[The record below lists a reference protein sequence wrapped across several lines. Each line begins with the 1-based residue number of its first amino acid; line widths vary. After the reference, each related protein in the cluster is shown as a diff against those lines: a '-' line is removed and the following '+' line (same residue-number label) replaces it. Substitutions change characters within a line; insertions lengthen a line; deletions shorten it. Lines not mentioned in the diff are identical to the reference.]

1 MPLTGLLAALRDA
14 PSRTGSVII
23 TVYGDAIASRG
34 GELALASLLELM
46 AALGANG
53 GVVRTA
59 ISRLARDG
67 WLEGYRNGRRS
78 FYRLS
83 RRGELES
90 TKAGPRIYGPLEGP
104 WGGQLRLAFAEAGV
118 ERTMLEQAGYALLA
132 PGVLAA
138 PDTALMPPPGILALL
153 SQGTP
158 ETMRILAARA
168 WPVTQV
174 GMGYSGFVDLF
185 SILDGLAA
193 KLRPLEALAARI
205 LLIHE
210 FRRVSLRDPRLPT
223 GLLPADWPGTA
234 ARTLCIK
241 LYSTLAP
248 ASESWLDTAE
258 NRSGPLPR
266 GPDPTARFNGGD
278 TQLAASAW
286 SPTQSGSLPQPRSGP
301 Q

>member
-1 MPLTGLLAALRDA
+1 MPLAGLLAALRNA

-23 TVYGDAIASRG
+23 TIYGDAIAPRG

-59 ISRLARDG
+59 VSRLARDG
-67 WLEGYRNGRRS
+67 WLEGRRDGRRS

-90 TKAGPRIYGPLEGP
+90 AKAGPRIYGPLDSP
-104 WGGQLRLAFAEAGV
+104 WNGQLRLAFAEAGV

-132 PGVLAA
+132 PGVLTA
-138 PDTALMPPPGILALL
+138 PDTALVPPPGIPALL

-158 ETMRILAARA
+158 EAMRALAARA
-168 WPVTQV
+168 WPVRRV
-174 GMGYSGFVDLF
+174 GAGYAGFVELF
-185 SILDGLAA
+185 AGLDGLAA
-193 KLRPLEALAARI
+193 RLQPLEALAARV

-210 FRRVSLRDPRLPT
+210 FRRVTLRDPRLPP
-223 GLLPADWPGTA
+223 GLLPVGWPGIA
-234 ARTLCIK
+234 ARTLCAR
-241 LYSTLAP
+241 LYGTLVP
-248 ASESWLDTAE
+248 PSERWLDAAE

-278 TQLAASAW
+278 TRPAASA
-286 SPTQSGSLPQPRSGP
+286 
-301 Q
+301 

>member
-1 MPLTGLLAALRDA
+1 MPLASLLAALRDA

-23 TVYGDAIASRG
+23 TVYGDAIAPRG

-46 AALGANG
+46 SALGANG

-67 WLEGYRNGRRS
+67 WLEGRRNGRRS

-83 RRGELES
+83 HRGELES
-90 TKAGPRIYGPLEGP
+90 SEARPRIYGPLDRP
-104 WGGQLRLAFAEAGV
+104 WNGQLRLAFAEAGV

-138 PDTALMPPPGILALL
+138 PDTALTPPPGIPALL
-153 SQGTP
+153 CAGTP
-158 ETMRILAARA
+158 QAMHTLVARA
-168 WPVTQV
+168 WPIARV
-174 GMGYSGFVDLF
+174 GAEYQDFVDLF
-185 SILDGLAA
+185 ANLDRVAT
-193 KLRPLEALAARI
+193 KLPPLEALAARV

-210 FRRVSLRDPRLPT
+210 YRRVTLRDPRLPS
-223 GLLPADWPGTA
+223 GLLPPDWPGIM

-241 LYSTLAP
+241 LYTALAP
-248 ASESWLDTAE
+248 TSEQWLDTAE

-266 GPDPTARFNGGD
+266 GPDPTARFSGG
-278 TQLAASAW
+278 
-286 SPTQSGSLPQPRSGP
+286 GR
-301 Q
+301 

>member
-1 MPLTGLLAALRDA
+1 MPLARLLAALRDA

-23 TVYGDAIASRG
+23 TVYGDAIAPRG
-34 GELALASLLELM
+34 GELALTSLLELM

-67 WLEGYRNGRRS
+67 WLEGRRDGRRS

-90 TKAGPRIYGPLEGP
+90 AKAGPRIYGPLDSP
-104 WGGQLRLAFAEAGV
+104 WGGRLRLAFAEAGV

-138 PDTALMPPPGILALL
+138 PDTALAPPPGIPVLL
-153 SQGTP
+153 SHGTP
-158 ETMRILAARA
+158 EAMRALAARA
-168 WPVTQV
+168 WPVAQV
-174 GMGYSGFVDLF
+174 GTGYSGFLNLF
-185 SILDGLAA
+185 AGLDGPATGLQ
-193 KLRPLEALAARI
+193 PLEALAARV

-210 FRRVSLRDPRLPT
+210 YRRVTLRDPRLPN
-223 GLLPADWPGTA
+223 GLLPPDWPGIA
-234 ARTLCIK
+234 AHALCVS
-241 LYSTLAP
+241 LYTTLAA
-248 ASESWLDTAE
+248 ASERWLDAAE

-266 GPDPTARFNGGD
+266 GPDPAARFNGGD
-278 TQLAASAW
+278 RQPAASA
-286 SPTQSGSLPQPRSGP
+286 
-301 Q
+301 

>member
-1 MPLTGLLAALRDA
+1 MPLAGLLAALRDA

-23 TVYGDAIASRG
+23 TLYGDAIAPRG

-46 AALGANG
+46 AALGTNG

-67 WLEGYRNGRRS
+67 WLEGRRDGRRS

-83 RRGELES
+83 RRAELES
-90 TKAGPRIYGPLEGP
+90 SKAEPRIYGPLDSP
-104 WGGQLRLAFAEAGV
+104 WNGQLRLAFAEAGM

-138 PDTALMPPPGILALL
+138 LDTALTPPPSIPALL
-153 SQGTP
+153 SHGTP
-158 ETMRILAARA
+158 EAMRAIATRA
-168 WPVTQV
+168 WTVTRV
-174 GMGYSGFVDLF
+174 GAGYSAFVNLF
-185 SILDGLAA
+185 AGLDGTAA
-193 KLRPLEALAARI
+193 GLEPLNALAARM

-210 FRRVSLRDPRLPT
+210 FRRVTLRDPRLPAD
-223 GLLPADWPGTA
+223 LLPPDWPGIA
-234 ARTLCIK
+234 ARQLCVR
-241 LYSTLAP
+241 LYATLAP
-248 ASESWLDTAE
+248 ASEHWLDAAE

-278 TQLAASAW
+278 KQPAAPA
-286 SPTQSGSLPQPRSGP
+286 
-301 Q
+301 